1 MSCVFDSNTCCRATR
16 CTRSCSPVRNMAT
29 YQGSDWFKSGAHV
42 RVNPAESKQQLLHQ
56 ASQQLAD
63 YSRKLQIAYD
73 GGLAL
78 FKNNFSGTDAQV
90 AILPWRV
97 GIHSEMHNVH
107 GCSSVFAGRFKRL
120 SKPCQPYLLSARV
133 CRTCTSDSLQV

>member
-1 MSCVFDSNTCCRATR
+1 MRD
-16 CTRSCSPVRNMAT
+16 MAS

-42 RVNPAESKQQLLHQ
+42 RVNPAENKQQLVHQ

-90 AILPWRV
+90 AISP
-97 GIHSEMHNVH
+97 
-107 GCSSVFAGRFKRL
+107 
-120 SKPCQPYLLSARV
+120 
-133 CRTCTSDSLQV
+133 